1 MTSFDVD
8 SSPTAIAVIA
18 RQKTHAYSS
27 SSSIISIVD
36 YTMSKQASSA
46 VEEHHLLI
54 SNVDGRGNSDKGMVN
69 TTLM

>member
-18 RQKTHAYSS
+18 RSEDPCLQFVIVNNIYSGLYNVKTG
-27 SSSIISIVD
+27 V
-36 YTMSKQASSA
+36 TA